1 VIPFRQFV
9 LKVSSRCDLACDHCY
24 VFEHAD
30 QSWRLQPKMIS
41 EATVTLVAER
51 IAEHASRHNLEGV
64 RIVLHGGEP
73 LLAGTRRL
81 DWICGELRS
90 VIEPAAQ
97 LDLRVHTNGVLLD
110 EGFREMFA
118 RHRVLVGIS
127 LDGDRDANDR
137 HRLYRNGRSSYDKVI
152 KAIGLLREPG
162 YRHLYAGLLCTID
175 IRNDPIAT
183 YDALAALEPPVIDFL
198 LPHATWDNPPP
209 AGERTTYGDWLIA
222 AHDRWAADRSGPRVR
237 VFDSIIS
244 TTHGG
249 SSGTEALG
257 LSPSDLVVI
266 ETDGSLE
273 QVDSLKTAY
282 DGAPATGLRLTTSDF
297 DEAARLPEIT
307 ARQHGLT
314 GLCDTCRACPVVT
327 SCGGG
332 LYAHR
337 FRTGTGFNNPSVFC
351 GDLMKIVTHVRD
363 ARSGGTGHPVHSLPL
378 DAFDTLGSGFGDAA
392 VIRDCF
398 RSQLSITR
406 TLLAAIRDRTGG
418 DQIALDILARADD
431 GLLAHPYL
439 RAWAVRALSASGR
452 DTTSHMKAL
461 AAAAAIRSGLAIE
474 LPVPVRDGYLYLPT
488 LGRLAVGDGP
498 TGPTGLVS
506 LVAGSGWFTVRTPRG
521 DLEVKLDSPPP
532 SPLWQPV
539 RTLRAH
545 GTVVALEDTDP
556 YRDSH
561 QWAPADRL
569 TEAEVAIWQDRY
581 SRAWDLISTDYPAYA
596 PGLAAGL
603 TTITPLAGGEPGQ
616 EISAASRHAP
626 GAIGAALPDDEG
638 TLALLLIHEFQH
650 VKLAALLDLFDLY
663 DRTDRRVFY
672 APWRKDPRPLVGLLQ
687 GTYAHIAVT
696 DYWRIRR
703 RRLTGAEAEAAAV
716 EFALWRSHTT
726 TAVDTLAGS
735 GALTSL
741 GARFVDGMRATVT
754 PWLDEPVSGA
764 AITAAEHRAE
774 SHRAAWTG

>member
-1 VIPFRQFV
+1 MIPFRQFV

-30 QSWRLQPKMIS
+30 QSWRFQPKMIS
-41 EATVTLVAER
+41 EATVTLVGER
-51 IAEHASRHNLEGV
+51 IAEHASRHRLEGV

-73 LLAGTRRL
+73 LLAKVRGL
-81 DWICGELRS
+81 DWICGELRRI
-90 VIEPAAQ
+90 IEPVTQ

-127 LDGDRDANDR
+127 LDGDREANDR
-137 HRLYRNGRSSYDKVI
+137 HRRYRNGNSSYDKVI

-175 IRNDPIAT
+175 IRNDPVVT

-209 AGERTTYGDWLIA
+209 TVAGTSYGDWLIA
-222 AHDRWAADRSGPRVR
+222 AHDRWAADRNGPRVR

-282 DGAPATGLRLTTSDF
+282 DGAPATGLRLATSDF

-307 ARQHGLT
+307 ARQHGLA

-337 FRTGTGFNNPSVFC
+337 YRTGTGFSNPSVFC
-351 GDLMKIVTHVRD
+351 GDLMKTVTHVRD
-363 ARSGGTGHPVHSLPL
+363 TRSGGTDHAVHTLPPE
-378 DAFDTLGSGFGDAA
+378 AFDSLASGFGDAA

-406 TLLAAIRDRTGG
+406 TLLAAIRDRTAR
-418 DQIALDILARADD
+418 DLIAMDVLARADD

-439 RAWAVRALSASGR
+439 RAWAVRTLSAPGH
-452 DTTSHMKAL
+452 DTGHLMTL
-461 AAAAAIRSGLAIE
+461 AAVAAIRSGLAIE
-474 LPVPVRDGYLYLPT
+474 LPVPVRDGYLHLPT
-488 LGRLAVGDGP
+488 LGRLTVGDGP
-498 TGPTGLVS
+498 ADQANLVN
-506 LVAGSGWFTVRTPRG
+506 LVTGSGWFTVHTPGG
-521 DLEVKLDSPPP
+521 DIEVKLDSPPRD
-532 SPLWQPV
+532 PLWQPV

-569 TEAEVAIWQDRY
+569 TEAEVATWQDRY
-581 SRAWDLISTDYPAYA
+581 SQAWDLISSDYPAYA

-603 TTITPLAGGEPGQ
+603 TTITPLAGGSPGQ

-663 DRTDRRVFY
+663 DRTDRRLFY
-672 APWRKDPRPLVGLLQ
+672 TPWRTDPRPLVGLLQ
-687 GTYAHIAVT
+687 GTYAHVAVT
-696 DYWRIRR
+696 DYWRVRR
-703 RRLTGAEAEAAAV
+703 HRLTGAAAEDATA
-716 EFALWRSHTT
+716 EFALWRSHTA
-726 TAVDTLAGS
+726 TAVNTLAGS
-735 GALTSL
+735 GALTPL
-741 GARFVDGMRATVT
+741 GERFVDGIRATVT
-754 PWLDEPVSGA
+754 PWLDEPVPGA
-764 AITAAEHRAE
+764 AAAVAARRAE
-774 SHRAAWTG
+774 GQRAAWNG